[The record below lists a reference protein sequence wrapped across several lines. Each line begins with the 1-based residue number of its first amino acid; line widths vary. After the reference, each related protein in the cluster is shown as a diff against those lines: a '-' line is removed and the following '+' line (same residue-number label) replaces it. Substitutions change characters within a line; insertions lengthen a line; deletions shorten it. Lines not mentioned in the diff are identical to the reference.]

1 MTVYIFKKKSP
12 CFIYFQQCSYTN
24 GIICDCIITDC
35 QNDIEDYYDFLTD
48 CAVRYISLNCFF
60 LSLKQPR

>member
-1 MTVYIFKKKSP
+1 M
-12 CFIYFQQCSYTN
+12 
-24 GIICDCIITDC
+24 IIDC

-60 LSLKQPR
+60 LSLKQPRKKFLNKVNEHFEMTKNEYHALY